1 MISKVELKED
11 LDVVLNSLAAY
22 KENIEKLEREQQ
34 LSSIEATQREYNEYA
49 LKDWKRQVKLLERK
63 QSMLESALK
72 SKEVQEQVSL
82 IDESVLFGRR
92 FTPRS
97 LLVGEVHA

>member
-11 LDVVLNSLAAY
+11 LDVVLSSLAAY
-22 KENIEKLEREQQ
+22 KQNIEKLEREQQ

-63 QSMLESALK
+63 QYLLESRLK
-72 SKEVQEQVSL
+72 KGEEQEYASL
-82 IDESVLFGRR
+82 IDEAVIFGKRIK
-92 FTPRS
+92 PRS

>member
-11 LDVVLNSLAAY
+11 LNVVLNSLAAY
-22 KENIEKLEREQQ
+22 KQSIERLEREQQ
-34 LSSIEATQREYNEYA
+34 FTSIEATQREYNEYA

-63 QSMLESALK
+63 QRMLESSLK
-72 SKEVQEQVSL
+72 NREEKEQVNL
-82 IDESVLFGRR
+82 IDEAVLFGRH

-97 LLVGEVHA
+97 LLVGEGHA

>member
-11 LDVVLNSLAAY
+11 LDVVLNSLVAY
-22 KENIEKLEREQQ
+22 KQSIEKLEREQQ

-63 QSMLESALK
+63 RCLLEGSLK
-72 SKEVQEQVSL
+72 RKEEQAYASL

>member
-1 MISKVELKED
+1 MISKAELKED

-22 KENIEKLEREQQ
+22 KQSIEKLEREQQ
-34 LSSIEATQREYNEYA
+34 LSSVEATQREYNEYA

-63 QSMLESALK
+63 RYLLESRLK
-72 SKEVQEQVSL
+72 KEEEQEYASL
-82 IDESVLFGRR
+82 IDEGMLFGKR